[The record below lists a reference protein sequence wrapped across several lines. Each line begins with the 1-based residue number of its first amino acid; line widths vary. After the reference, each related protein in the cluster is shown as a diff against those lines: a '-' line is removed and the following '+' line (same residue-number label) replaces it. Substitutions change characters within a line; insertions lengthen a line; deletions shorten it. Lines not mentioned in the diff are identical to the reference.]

1 MQTQRI
7 AVIVMN
13 LGGPDSEK
21 AIEPFLQNF
30 FFDPNII
37 QLPSFLRRF
46 VANTIAKKRSRGEA
60 RESYKYLGFCSPLLD
75 HTKQQAA
82 ALEKELSQQEK
93 SRKSIEFKTF
103 VSMRYWHPMASEVME
118 DVKKWKADR
127 IILLPL
133 YPQFSTATSW
143 SSFGEWQDKARQISF
158 DVHPETICCYPD
170 NHGFIKAS
178 TQRIKECWNALDE
191 RQRDHARL
199 LFSAHGLPEK
209 IIRSGDPYQ
218 KQCEDS
224 AQAIAQNVAQDLGIK
239 DLDWE
244 ICYQS
249 RVGPLKWIGPS
260 TEEALKKAASEE
272 KGVLLYPHAFVS
284 EHVETLVE
292 IDIEYRQLAEELGI
306 PFFKKVETVGI
317 HPDFITGLAELVW
330 EVADKGAKGQ
340 RQCPKGYA
348 RCFYNLSQTH
358 KHHCEQHK
366 KAA

>member
-1 MQTQRI
+1 METQRI
-7 AVIVMN
+7 AIIVMN
-13 LGGPDSEK
+13 LGGPDSEQ

-30 FFDPNII
+30 FYDPNII

-46 VANTIAKKRSRGEA
+46 VANKIAKKRSSGEA
-60 RESYKYLGFCSPLLD
+60 KESYKYLGFCSPLLEN
-75 HTKQQAA
+75 TKQQAV
-82 ALEKELSQQEK
+82 ALQHKLEDQNK
-93 SRKSIEFKTF
+93 SKKPIKFKTF
-103 VSMRYWHPMASEVME
+103 VSMRYWHPMAEEVIE
-118 DVKKWKADR
+118 DVRSWNANR
-127 IILLPL
+127 VILLPL

-143 SSFGEWQDKARQISF
+143 SSFEDWEKKTRLASF
-158 DVHPETICCYPD
+158 PVQSETVCCYPD
-170 NHGFIKAS
+170 SSGFIKAS
-178 TQRIKECWNALDE
+178 VARIVECWNDLQDK
-191 RQRDHARL
+191 QKQNTRL

-224 AQAIAQNVAQDLGIK
+224 AKAIAEAVAQNLALE

-260 TEEALKKAASEE
+260 TEDALNKAASDK

-292 IDIEYRQLAEELGI
+292 IDIEYRELAQELGI
-306 PFFKKVETVGI
+306 PFFKKVETVGT
-317 HPDFITGLAELVW
+317 HPDFIAGLAELVW
-330 EVADKGAKGQ
+330 DTVNTQHSGQ
-340 RQCPKGYA
+340 RVRKCPESYA
-348 RCFYNLSQTH
+348 KCYCSLSSGKQS
-358 KHHCEQHK
+358 EIDK